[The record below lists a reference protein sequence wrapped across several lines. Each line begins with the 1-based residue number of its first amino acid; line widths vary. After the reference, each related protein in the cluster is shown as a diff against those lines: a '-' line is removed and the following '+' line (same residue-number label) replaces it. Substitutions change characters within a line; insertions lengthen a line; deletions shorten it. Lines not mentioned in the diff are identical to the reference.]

1 LNTPTGSAGGV
12 LGAVRRLLG
21 TVLALAQTRL
31 ELLSLEL
38 RHEELRLFDAL
49 VLGVAACVLLGAG
62 AVLLAI
68 FITALF
74 WQEHRL
80 LTLIVLTVVF
90 VGAGTGALL
99 LARRRLQH
107 GVPFRASLAELAAD
121 RDLAQPPQDTA
132 KP

>member
-1 LNTPTGSAGGV
+1 MSTSGSASGV
-12 LGAVRRLLG
+12 VGAVRRLLG
-21 TVLALAQTRL
+21 TLLALAQTRL
-31 ELLSLEL
+31 ELLSVEL

-49 VLGVAACVLLGAG
+49 VLGVLACVLLGAG

-80 LTLIVLTVVF
+80 MTLIVLTLVF
-90 VGAGTGALL
+90 VGAGAGSLV

-107 GVPFRASLAELAAD
+107 GTPFAASLAELSAD
-121 RDLAQPPQDTA
+121 RDAAHAPDTA
-132 KP
+132 EP

>member
-1 LNTPTGSAGGV
+1 MNAPAGSAGGV

-21 TVLALAQTRL
+21 TVLELAQTRL
-31 ELLSLEL
+31 ELISLEL

-68 FITALF
+68 FITAMF

-80 LTLIVLTVVF
+80 STLLVLTVVF
-90 VGAGTGALL
+90 VGAGIGALMI
-99 LARRRLQH
+99 ARKRLQH
-107 GVPFRASLAELAAD
+107 GVPFRASLAELSAD
-121 RDLAQPPQDTA
+121 RDLAQPQQDTA
-132 KP
+132 RP

>member
-1 LNTPTGSAGGV
+1 
-12 LGAVRRLLG
+12 VRRLLG
-21 TVLALAQTRL
+21 TVLELAQTRL

-68 FITALF
+68 FVTALF

-80 LTLIVLTVVF
+80 VTLLVLTVLF
-90 VGAGTGALL
+90 VGAGAGALV
-99 LARRRLQH
+99 LARRRLTH
-107 GVPFRASLAELAAD
+107 GVPFKASLAELSAD
-121 RDLAQPPQDTA
+121 RGVAQPPDT
-132 KP
+132 PSP